1 MTRSTLCLKVEQ
13 MTGIKENFQNWLT
26 NSKEK
31 GKVFS
36 LSTSF
41 EYAKRLN
48 RLCKKLYENLDWEI
62 LYNDIYIL
70 RLLFM
75 DSSKW
80 TTIKQDDLDLIVSY
94 LYKYKHKNRNFNDR
108 YNQFFH
114 FFRKELNIPLSSA
127 YSKQSFFFNLL
138 HNTDEYKKLS
148 DWVRYVFVT
157 EKSLKYLSWLYQNK
171 EEKRKMAVALA
182 QFCNFLVETKA
193 INQNMMF
200 TLSQQTIWCKRKNK
214 SNSYIQIEEAN
225 GLVGRNFYSRFIEG
239 KAEKLMSVQE
249 VAQALGCGN
258 TTVRRLLNKKKLNF
272 KPSSN
277 KIIAENVRRF
287 LKRRHTKRS
296 QGSFTNDDLIKDEAN
311 WVKMKAAE
319 DISGYSATYIRKQAA
334 QGRIAYTRYG
344 LRKFLYFKPD
354 LMKLRP

>member
-1 MTRSTLCLKVEQ
+1 MTD
-13 MTGIKENFQNWLT
+13 IKESFQNWLT
-26 NSKEK
+26 NAKEK
-31 GKVFS
+31 NKVFTP
-36 LSTSF
+36 STVF

-48 RLCKKLYENLDWEI
+48 RLCKKLYDNLNWEI
-62 LYNDIYIL
+62 LSYDVYVL
-70 RLLFM
+70 KLLFM

-80 TTIKQDDLDLIVSY
+80 IEIRQDDLDLIISY
-94 LYKYKHKNRNFNDR
+94 LYQYKHRNRNFNDR
-108 YNQFFH
+108 YNQFFR
-114 FFRKELNIPLSSA
+114 FFRKQLDIPLSSA
-127 YSKQSFFFNLL
+127 SKKPSFFFNIF
-138 HNTDEYKKLS
+138 HNTDEYKQLS
-148 DWVRYVFVT
+148 DWIRHVFVT

-171 EEKRKMAVALA
+171 EEKRKMAVALS
-182 QFCNFLVETKA
+182 QFSTFLVETKA
-193 INQNMMF
+193 VNQNMMF
-200 TLSQQTIWCKRKNK
+200 ALSQQIIWSKRKAK
-214 SNSYIQIEEAN
+214 SNSFIQVEEAN
-225 GLVGRNFYSRFIEG
+225 GILGRNFYSRFKDG
-239 KAEKLMSVQE
+239 KVEKLMSVQE

-258 TTVRRLLNKKKLNF
+258 TTVRRLLNSKKLNF
-272 KPSSN
+272 KPSTN